1 MASGCV
7 SAPAFRMTIQ
17 PHRPPVRTDA
27 TSPVTRA
34 REALRRLFRRG
45 SRRPSGQSL
54 RTTIAILR
62 AQQEATLDG
71 ILVVGAQGRVL
82 SYNQRFLEIWGI
94 PASAA
99 ETADDQQ
106 LLVYAAGAVADWS
119 EFIALVEHLY
129 AHPHEVRGSDTIAL
143 KDGRILS
150 RSSVPVTT
158 ANGGIAGRAWYFR
171 DITEAKRADHLQ
183 SALFRIAQLSRDSR
197 NLDDFY
203 AAIHCVVMELMD
215 ATNFYIAEYDAR
227 QNIITFPYF
236 VDQFDPAPQG
246 RPPSRGLTSHVLRT
260 GQPLFLRGRA
270 EFDAMVTSGHIE
282 SIGTPSIDWMGV
294 PLKTGEQT
302 WGVIGVQ
309 TYAES
314 HRLSERDKDVLL
326 FVAQNVAAA
335 IEQKRGE
342 DALRESELRYR
353 QMFENNRAVQLL
365 LDPANGTIVDANMAA
380 CDFYGYSRDELT
392 SMRIWDINV
401 LGSERV
407 RTELSVAAAQERSF
421 FVFRHMRATGEVRD
435 VEVHS
440 GPVDVGGR
448 QLLYSII
455 HDITE
460 RRRAEQ
466 ALQQSEEKYRNIFKH
481 APVGILQTT
490 RDGHVMTANAS
501 LAHILGYE
509 SADELLHSVTAA
521 DLWADLE
528 QRDKLYEVYEPR
540 GSMAN
545 VEAQWK
551 KKDGTVIWVQVN
563 AHVVD
568 GPSGRYVEGF
578 IHDVTERK
586 RAEEYLTTTSA
597 QRKAVLEASTRVAIL
612 ATDGQGIITVF
623 NSGAERMLGYAC
635 EEMIGRRSLLDLHL
649 PEELAQHAAALSAE
663 FKRPIGGFDALV
675 LRAAIE
681 DLEEREWTYIG
692 KDKSTRTVLV
702 AVTALRAEDSSITG
716 FLHVATDITERKL
729 AEELL
734 KKQSAAITASMDGI
748 GILNDRLEFT
758 YVNDAMARLFGH
770 ARTLSM
776 IGRTIRELYDETQ
789 LERFNTLILPTVRQR
804 GHWRGEANG
813 RRRDGFTFPQEIS
826 LTATSDG
833 GMVSIV
839 RDITERTYAEEQIK
853 HLAYHDALTGLP
865 NRLLFKDRLTVALS
879 HAQRDD
885 SRLAVLFLDL
895 DRFKVINDSLGHN
908 IGDQLLQAVAA
919 RVQSCVRDSDTVA
932 RLGGDEFTLIL
943 PALPQADD
951 AALVAQKLIE
961 AVRYPFHIE
970 GREFFI
976 TTSAGISLFPED
988 GEDAATLIKNADT
1001 AMYQAKE
1008 QGRDNYQLFNA
1019 FVNAKALQRIALEH
1033 GLRRA
1038 VTNHE
1043 FILYYQPIFDFRS
1056 SRITGMEALL
1066 RWTHPDMGSVPPA
1079 VFIPLAEATGMMVP
1093 IGGWAMR
1100 EACSQARAWHEAGF
1114 RNLTLAVNLS
1124 MTQLQQ
1130 VDLVERV
1137 RDILAST
1144 GLRPDLLELEI
1155 TESSAM
1161 QSPETSVRT
1170 LYELK
1175 KLGIRISL
1183 DDFGTGHSS
1192 LSYLK
1197 RFPID
1202 TLKIDQSFVRDI
1214 NADADT
1220 AAIVTAIIAMAH
1232 SLRLKVIAEGVEHEE
1247 QFAFLERHAC
1257 DQMQG
1262 YLIKPPVPAGEFID
1276 LVRGQATR

>member
-1 MASGCV
+1 
-7 SAPAFRMTIQ
+7 MTIH
-17 PHRPPVRTDA
+17 PHRTALDPGA
-27 TSPVTRA
+27 TSRLNRA
-34 REALRRLFRRG
+34 KQALRRLFGKKRG
-45 SRRPSGQSL
+45 RAKADSL
-54 RTTIAILR
+54 RTTVAILK

-71 ILVVGAQGRVL
+71 ILVVDNDGRIL
-82 SYNQRFLEIWGI
+82 SYNRRFLEIWGV
-94 PASAA
+94 PASVA
-99 ETADDQQ
+99 TRADDQE
-106 LLVYAAGAVADWS
+106 LLGYAANAVVDWS
-119 EFIALVEHLY
+119 EFIALVKHLY
-129 AHPHEVRGSDTIAL
+129 AHPHEVRSGDTIAL

-150 RSSVPVTT
+150 RASVPVLT
-158 ANGGIAGRAWYFR
+158 ADDSIAGRAWYFR

-183 SALFRIAQLSRDSR
+183 SALFRIAQLSRESQ

-203 AAIHCVVMELMD
+203 AAIHAVIKELMD
-215 ATNFYIAEYDAR
+215 ATNFYIAEYDAQR
-227 QNIITFPYF
+227 DLMTFPYF
-236 VDQFDPAPQG
+236 VDQLDQAP
-246 RPPSRGLTSHVLRT
+246 PPRAPGQGLTTQVLRT
-260 GQPLFLRGRA
+260 GEPLFVRGRT
-270 EFDAMVTSGHIE
+270 EFDALVAGGVVE
-282 SIGTPSIDWMGV
+282 QVGAPSIDWLGV
-294 PLKTGEQT
+294 PLKSGDRT

-309 TYAES
+309 TYDEAR
-314 HRLSERDKDVLL
+314 RLSERDKDVLV
-326 FVAQNVAAA
+326 FVAQNVAGV
-335 IEQKRGE
+335 IEHKRRE
-342 DALRESELRYR
+342 DALRESERRYR

-365 LDPANGTIVDANMAA
+365 LDPVSGAIVDANMAA
-380 CDFYGYSRDELT
+380 SDFYGYSREELT

-407 RTELSVAAAQERSF
+407 RAEMSIAAAQERSF
-421 FVFRHMRATGEVRD
+421 FIFRHMRASGEVRD

-481 APVGILQTT
+481 APVGILQTA
-490 RDGHVMTANAS
+490 RDGKLMTANSA
-501 LAHILGYE
+501 LAKILGYD
-509 SADELLHSVTAA
+509 SAEDLLNSTSAA
-521 DLWADLE
+521 DLWADPAE
-528 QRDKLYEVYEPR
+528 RERTYDKYEPH
-540 GSMAN
+540 GFVAN
-545 VEAQWK
+545 FETQWK
-551 KKDGTVIWVQVN
+551 KKDGGTIWVQIN
-563 AHVVD
+563 AHLVES
-568 GPSGRYVEGF
+568 PSGRYVEGF
-578 IHDVTERK
+578 IHDISERK
-586 RAEEYLTTTSA
+586 RAEEFLTTTSA
-597 QRKAVLEASTRVAIL
+597 QRKAVLEASTRVAII

-623 NSGAERMLGYAC
+623 NSGAERMLGYASDD
-635 EEMIGRRSLLDLHL
+635 MIGNRSLLDLHVAD
-649 PEELAQHAAALSAE
+649 EVAQHAAALSE
-663 FKRPIGGFDALV
+663 ELKRPIEGFDALV
-675 LRAAIE
+675 LRAALE
-681 DLEEREWTYIG
+681 DVEEREWSYVG
-692 KDKSTRTVLV
+692 KDGSKRTVLV
-702 AVTALRAEDSSITG
+702 AVTALRSEDGSITG
-716 FLHVATDITERKL
+716 FLHVATDITERKQN
-729 AEELL
+729 EETLR
-734 KKQSAAITASMDGI
+734 KQSAAITASMDGI

-758 YVNDAMARLFGH
+758 YVNDAMARLYGYPR
-770 ARTLSM
+770 APGM
-776 IGRTIRELYDETQ
+776 IGKEMRELYDDGEVARLNSTI
-789 LERFNTLILPTVRQR
+789 FPAVRQHGR
-804 GHWRGEANG
+804 WRGEANG

-865 NRLLFKDRLTVALS
+865 NQLLFKDRLTVALS
-879 HAQRDD
+879 HAQRDQ

-932 RLGGDEFTLIL
+932 RLGGDEFTLLL
-943 PALPQADD
+943 PSLIRSED
-951 AALVAQKLIE
+951 AALVAQKMIE

-976 TTSAGISLFPED
+976 TTSIGISLYPED
-988 GEDAATLIKNADT
+988 GADAATLIKNADT

-1008 QGRDNYQLFNA
+1008 QGRDNYQLLNA

-1038 VTNHE
+1038 LVNQE
-1043 FILYYQPIFDFRS
+1043 LALYYQPIFDFRS
-1056 SRITGMEALL
+1056 SRISGMEALL
-1066 RWTHPDMGSVPPA
+1066 RWTHPDMGSVPPS
-1079 VFIPLAEATGMMVP
+1079 VFIPIAEATGVMVP

-1100 EACSQARAWHEAGF
+1100 EACSQAKAWHDAGY

-1124 MTQLQQ
+1124 VTQLQQ
-1130 VDLVERV
+1130 VDLVDRV
-1137 RDILAST
+1137 REILNETS
-1144 GLRPDLLELEI
+1144 LKPELLELEI

-1175 KLGIRISL
+1175 KLGIRVSL

-1214 NADADT
+1214 NTDADT

-1232 SLRLKVIAEGVEHEE
+1232 SLRLKVIAEGVEHTE
-1247 QFAFLERHAC
+1247 QAAFLKRYAC

-1262 YLIKPPVPAGEFID
+1262 FLIKPPVPAREFIE
-1276 LVRGQATR
+1276 LMRVSAL